1 MEVALFGEETIVQ
14 LKRMGEVED
23 SVVGPGRDLDGKRGI
38 QPRNREFKNTP
49 QEIIA
54 VVRQLNHEG
63 LLEGIVPFHRG
74 FHLEGLEARK

>member
-54 VVRQLNHEG
+54 VVRLYTDHVDNG
-63 LLEGIVPFHRG
+63 GDLVIG
-74 FHLEGLEARK
+74 FR